1 MVFKKLK
8 MGIWFFCGFA
18 MIMLFCS
25 LPLKHLVENH
35 VTVLISAGISFI
47 VIPIYTYFKRRK
59 NPFIFRQYRSVRFAE
74 TDLNFDK
81 FKKSPLFDHFK
92 AEAIA
97 AAIYC
102 SVGAFAFAYYFSQR
116 DGARYVALISVI
128 SAICAYGVIMLIDL
142 IIWGRTV
149 VFYERKRPR
158 K

>member
-59 NPFIFRQYRSVRFAE
+59 NPFIFRQLAHFMETGQKCEKPTPQQIKDTIVKHATLSV
-74 TDLNFDK
+74 
-81 FKKSPLFDHFK
+81 
-92 AEAIA
+92 
-97 AAIYC
+97 
-102 SVGAFAFAYYFSQR
+102 AYKGEY
-116 DGARYVALISVI
+116 
-128 SAICAYGVIMLIDL
+128 SAIREMRKHIAWYSAGYPNSSRFRAEMNEMETMEDILAIMEK
-142 IIWGRTV
+142 
-149 VFYERKRPR
+149 VFV
-158 K
+158 